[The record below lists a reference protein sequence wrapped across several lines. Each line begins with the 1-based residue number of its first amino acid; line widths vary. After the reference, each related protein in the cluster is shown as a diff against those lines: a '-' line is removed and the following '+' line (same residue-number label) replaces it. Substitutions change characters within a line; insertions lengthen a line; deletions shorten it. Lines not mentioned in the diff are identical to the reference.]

1 MDYIIKGRT
10 LQSDINRYVIDTEV
24 AEILEIKD
32 TSSRIGKIAYYLHDA
47 VVQSSVSYYS
57 GGIYFFNGQH
67 YVGVLRDEFSDVIYD
82 ILRRIKVAEGDIVFR
97 GRDIMRVV
105 EVGVRKKHLD
115 YDAVKICFSNGVLDI
130 KTKEFTN
137 FSASHQIFGA
147 VTYKYDA
154 ELGDADAYLW
164 HRFLGE
170 VLPEAKQRRMLQEY
184 LGLLFVSRREV
195 KLQCMLFM
203 LGKGSNGKGVIFDT
217 ISGLIG
223 RSNISVFSVEAL
235 TSSREKLHNLALM
248 NGKRL
253 NFCSDLGSRAVED
266 DAFKS
271 LTAGEPQAARGVY
284 KDPFMAYDIPFMIG
298 NANKMPATRDLSHGF
313 FRRVLILP
321 FNVEIAIE
329 KQNNKLA
336 QQLETEYPAIFNWI
350 LAGKDRLAR
359 HDYKFSVSPL
369 AEEAIQEYRGAANNL
384 FEWST
389 DRKFRYN
396 GDEGEVRRWVMSN
409 FLYANY
415 AKWCD
420 KYNEIPVTV
429 PKFGITLQ
437 DMGFKKKRYPNGQ
450 AYLVYGILD
459 GAYTSGIVNEEMPKS
474 YKKQQEQDKLE
485 AENVESDS

>member
-10 LQSDINRYVIDTEV
+10 LQSDINRYVTDTEV

-32 TSSRIGKIAYYLHDA
+32 ISSRIGKIAYYLHDA
-47 VVQSSVSYYS
+47 IVSSSVSYYS

-105 EVGVRKKHLD
+105 EVGVRKKQLD
-115 YDAVKICFSNGVLDI
+115 YDADKICFSNGVLDI
-130 KTKEFTN
+130 KTKDFSN
-137 FSASHQIFGA
+137 FSALHHIFGA

-184 LGLLFVSRREV
+184 LGLLFVNRREV

-253 NFCSDLGSRAVED
+253 NFCSDLGSKAVED

-271 LTAGEPQAARGVY
+271 LTAGEPQAARGIY
-284 KDPFMAYDIPFMIG
+284 KDPFMAFDIPFMIG

-336 QQLETEYPAIFNWI
+336 AQLESEYSAIFNWI
-350 LAGKDRLAR
+350 LAGKERLIR
-359 HDYKFSVSPL
+359 HEYKFSVSPL
-369 AEEAIQEYRGAANNL
+369 AEDAIREYRESANNL
-384 FEWST
+384 FEWT
-389 DRKFRYN
+389 ADRSFRYN
-396 GDEGEVRRWVMSN
+396 GEDTEVRRWVMST
-409 FLYANY
+409 FLYENY
-415 AKWCD
+415 KKWAAKYD
-420 KYNEIPVTV
+420 EIAVSVPV
-429 PKFGITLQ
+429 FGVTLQ
-437 DMGFKKKRYPNGQ
+437 DIGFKKKRYPNGQ
-450 AYLVYGILD
+450 AYLVYGIPD
-459 GAYTSGIVNEEMPKS
+459 GKYTAGIVTEEAPQS
-474 YKKQQEQDKLE
+474 YIRQQAQDKL
-485 AENVESDS
+485 AEENAESNE

>member
-1 MDYIIKGRT
+1 MDFIIKYRT
-10 LQSDINRYVIDTEV
+10 LQSDINRYVNDTEI
-24 AEILEIKD
+24 AELLEIKD
-32 TSSRIGKIAYYLHDA
+32 TASRIGKIAYYIHDA

-97 GRDIMRVV
+97 GRLIMNVV
-105 EVGVRKKHLD
+105 EVGVRKKQLD
-115 YDAVKICFSNGVLDI
+115 YNADKICFSNGVLDI
-130 KTKEFTN
+130 KTKEFSN
-137 FSASHQIFGA
+137 FSERHHIFGA

-154 ELGDADAYLW
+154 ALNDNDAYLW
-164 HRFLGE
+164 HRFLAE
-170 VLPEAKQRRMLQEY
+170 VLPESRQRRMLQEY
-184 LGLLFVSRREV
+184 LGLLFINRREV

-223 RSNISVFSVEAL
+223 RSNISVFSIEAL
-235 TSSREKLHNLALM
+235 TSSREKLHNLAMM

-253 NFCSDLGSRAVED
+253 NFCSDLGSKAVED

-271 LTAGEPQAARGVY
+271 LTAGEPQAARGIY

-336 QQLETEYPAIFNWI
+336 QQLESEYSAIFNWI
-350 LAGKDRLAR
+350 LEGRDRLQR
-359 HDYKFSVSPL
+359 NGFKFSISPL
-369 AEEAIQEYRGAANNL
+369 AEDAIREYRESANNL
-384 FEWST
+384 FEWTS
-389 DRKFRYN
+389 DREFRYK
-396 GDEGEVRRWVMSN
+396 GEDSEVRRWVMAG
-409 FLYANY
+409 FLYENY
-415 AKWCD
+415 SKWCR
-420 KYNEIPVTV
+420 KYDEIAVSVRT
-429 PKFGITLQ
+429 FGSTLQ
-437 DMGFKKKRYPNGQ
+437 DIGFRKRRFPNGQ
-450 AYLVYGILD
+450 AYLIYGIPD
-459 GAYTSGIVNEEMPKS
+459 GKYTAGIITEEMPQS
-474 YKKQQEQDKLE
+474 YIEQLEREKIEQAKNEQE
-485 AENVESDS
+485 